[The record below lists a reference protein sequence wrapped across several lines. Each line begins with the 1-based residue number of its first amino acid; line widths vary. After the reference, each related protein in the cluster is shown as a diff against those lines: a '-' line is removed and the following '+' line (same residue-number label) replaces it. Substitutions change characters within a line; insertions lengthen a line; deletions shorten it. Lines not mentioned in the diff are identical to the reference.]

1 MTEWRKAEWPI
12 ERKLNT
18 PMVAEK
24 VGHVGIL
31 TLNNPDHLNTLD
43 GEEDKLM
50 VSLLKDMKEDLDIH
64 VVVITGAG
72 RAFSAGANV
81 KDWRARELANKE
93 RGGEPEMATLIREGT
108 TLEFLALENL
118 QKPTIAMV
126 NGLAVGQ
133 GADLAVACDMRVAS
147 DKAWFQWAY
156 ILNGIVPMDGGC
168 WYLPRLVGRANAM
181 ELLMTGDRVYADEA
195 LRLGIVNKVVPHE
208 QLREATME
216 LANKIANGPWNA
228 IQMTREIVHAAE
240 HDSLQESLNKSYLV
254 ANLEGETMRAG
265 FIAKG
270 QKKQADF
277 KKV

>member
-1 MTEWRKAEWPI
+1 MTEWRKTEWIPKK
-12 ERKLNT
+12 KLNT
-18 PMVAEK
+18 PMLTEK

-50 VSLLKDMKEDLDIH
+50 AGLLRDMREDLDIH
-64 VVVITGAG
+64 VVILTGAG

>member
-1 MTEWRKAEWPI
+1 MAKWRKLKPPI
-12 ERKLNT
+12 PRKLNT
-18 PMVAEK
+18 PMEVEK
-24 VGHVGIL
+24 IGHVGIL
-31 TLNNPDHLNTLD
+31 TLNNPDSLNTLD
-43 GEEDKLM
+43 NAEDVLLVELM
-50 VSLLKDMKEDLDIH
+50 QDMREDLDIR

-81 KDWRARELANKE
+81 KDWRARELAYKE
-93 RGGEPEMATLIREGT
+93 MGGRPAEPTLISGGT
-108 TLEFLALENL
+108 VGEFIALQNL

-168 WYLPRLVGRANAM
+168 WYLPRLVGRAKAL
-181 ELLMTGDRVYADEA
+181 ELLLTGDRVYADEA
-195 LRLGIVNKVVPHE
+195 LSLGIVNKVVPHA
-208 QLREATME
+208 QLRETTLE

-228 IQMTREIVHAAE
+228 VQMTRHIVYASE
-240 HDSLQESLNKSYLV
+240 HDSLQESLDKSYLA
-254 ANLEGETMRAG
+254 ANLERETMAEG

-277 KKV
+277 SKT